1 MQLHGQLQAQAARAA
16 STSSSSFASD
26 PGPSSQNKNDRDR
39 ELIIRMIK
47 NPLTVFVSVLL
58 PRGVVGTSRGWQQGA
73 KKGLT
78 RMRPSQEGRKEPDH
92 VGRVGGRR
100 AV

>member
-1 MQLHGQLQAQAARAA
+1 
-16 STSSSSFASD
+16 
-26 PGPSSQNKNDRDR
+26 
-39 ELIIRMIK
+39 MIK

-58 PRGVVGTSRGWQQGA
+58 PRGVVGTRRGWQHGA

-92 VGRVGGRR
+92 VGWAGGQAGGVNIHLAIRR
-100 AV
+100 AVGRGGEKENGVIGGWPRIGGGGS